1 MKIKDLFTKSNK
13 KKLYDLIMSVG
24 AVVVFNMVIQL
35 FIYPFI
41 ADKLGNEGFGAVRS
55 MMAFTSITA
64 GSLGVAAN
72 YSRMMTEKEHRPAN
86 SNYVYILLGGSLVCA
101 ALGVGYMYALG
112 ELAVLSA
119 ILFSSL
125 IILTAYRY
133 YSDVD
138 FRLKTDFLGYMIFY
152 LAIAAGYAVGTLIYL
167 VTKEW
172 FLAFIVGEAAGI
184 AFVVIR
190 GGIYKRAFR
199 KPDGTIKKVASSMSY
214 LLFST
219 LMENL
224 TLNADGLVLVAFC
237 GEEAVA
243 VFYTASLLGKVIA
256 MLSAPLNSII
266 ISYIVK
272 SNARLTGGFFTVAVF
287 AVSALGVLAFA
298 ACRIVSP
305 IFIGIFYPS
314 LKEATAPV
322 LSAAILGQI
331 FYFISGIL
339 LIVLLKFNGEKRQFL
354 INSVYCAEYFVIVT
368 ALTAALGLG
377 GFVTGTLIA
386 NAVRFFGV
394 VVLGYF
400 SVAAANKNNFA
411 PKIEQ

>member
-1 MKIKDLFTKSNK
+1 MKIKVLLNESNK

-24 AVVVFNMVIQL
+24 AIVVFNMVIQL

-41 ADKLGNEGFGAVRS
+41 ADRLGNEGFGAVRS
-55 MMAFTSITA
+55 MMAFVSITA

-86 SNYVYILLGGSLVCA
+86 SNYVYILLGGSLICA
-101 ALGVGYMYALG
+101 SLGVGYMYGLG
-112 ELAVLSA
+112 ELSALSA
-119 ILFSSL
+119 PLFAAL

-138 FRLKTDFLGYMIFY
+138 FRLKTDFLGYMLFY
-152 LAIAAGYAVGTLIYL
+152 LAIAAGYAVGTLVYL

-172 FLAFIVGEAAGI
+172 FFAFIVGEAAGI
-184 AFVVIR
+184 IFVIIR
-190 GGIYKRAFR
+190 GSIYKKAFA
-199 KPDGTIKKVASSMSY
+199 KPDSSTKKVLSSMSY

-272 SNARLTGGFFTVAVF
+272 SNARLTARFFTVAVF
-287 AVSALGVLAFA
+287 AVSVLGVLAFA

-305 IFIGIFYPS
+305 IFISIFYPS
-314 LKEATAPV
+314 LVEATAPV

-354 INSVYCAEYFVIVT
+354 INSVYSAEFFVIVT
-368 ALTAALGLG
+368 ALTAWLGFY

-394 VVLGYF
+394 ILLGYF
-400 SVAAANKNNFA
+400 SVAAKS
-411 PKIEQ
+411 KEIQD

>member
-1 MKIKDLFTKSNK
+1 MKIKELFTKSNK

-72 YSRMMTEKEHRPAN
+72 YSRMMTEKEHHPAN
-86 SNYVYILLGGSLVCA
+86 SNYVYILLCGSLICVV
-101 ALGVGYMYALG
+101 LGMGYMYGLG
-112 ELAVLSA
+112 ELAPMSA
-119 ILFSSL
+119 LLFAAL

-138 FRLKTDFLGYMIFY
+138 FRLKTDFLGYMLFY
-152 LAIAAGYAVGTLIYL
+152 LAIAAGYAVGTLVYL
-167 VTKEW
+167 LTKEW

-184 AFVVIR
+184 IFVIFR
-190 GGIYKRAFR
+190 GSIYKRAFE
-199 KPDGTIKKVASSMSY
+199 KPDGSTKKVLSSMSF

-243 VFYTASLLGKVIA
+243 IFYTASLLGKVIA

-272 SNARLTGGFFTVAVF
+272 SNAKLTARFFTVAVF

-314 LKEATAPV
+314 LLEATAPV

-354 INSVYCAEYFVIVT
+354 INAVYCVEFFVIVT
-368 ALTAALGLG
+368 ALTAALGLN

-400 SVAAANKNNFA
+400 SVATAKKQIQN
-411 PKIEQ
+411 

>member
-13 KKLYDLIMSVG
+13 KKLCDLIMSVG

-41 ADKLGNEGFGAVRS
+41 ANRLGNEGFGAVRS

-72 YSRMMTEKEHRPAN
+72 YSRMMTEKEHSPAN
-86 SNYVYILLGGSLVCA
+86 SNYVYILLIGSLLCA
-101 ALGVGYMYALG
+101 ALGVGYMSGLG
-112 ELAVLSA
+112 ELSVLSA
-119 ILFSSL
+119 PLFAIL

-133 YSDVD
+133 YSDVE
-138 FRLKTDFLGYMIFY
+138 FRMRTNFFGYMVFY
-152 LAIAAGYAVGTLIYL
+152 LAIAAGYAVGTLVYL
-167 VTKEW
+167 VTNER

-184 AFVVIR
+184 LFVIIR
-190 GGIYKRAFR
+190 GSIYKNAFG
-199 KPDGTIKKVASSMSY
+199 KPDGSAKKVLSSMSY

-272 SNARLTGGFFTVAVF
+272 SNARLTAKFFTVAVF

-298 ACRIVSP
+298 VCRIASP
-305 IFIGIFYPS
+305 IFIGIFDP
-314 LKEATAPV
+314 LLVEQTAPV

-339 LIVLLKFNGEKRQFL
+339 LIVLLKFNGEKRQFF
-354 INSVYCAEYFVIVT
+354 INSVYCAEYFVIVV
-368 ALTAALGLG
+368 ALTALFGTI

-386 NAVRFFGV
+386 NAIRFFGV
-394 VVLGYF
+394 VLLGYF
-400 SVAAANKNNFA
+400 SVAVAKKKAAEQKN
-411 PKIEQ
+411 

>member
-1 MKIKDLFTKSNK
+1 MKIKDLFTTSNQ
-13 KKLYDLIMSVG
+13 KKLYDLIMSVS

-41 ADKLGNEGFGAVRS
+41 ANKLGNEGFGAVRS

-86 SNYVYILLGGSLVCA
+86 SNYVYILLGGSLICA
-101 ALGVGYMYALG
+101 ALGMGYMYGLG
-112 ELAVLSA
+112 ELSALSA
-119 ILFSSL
+119 PLFALL
-125 IILTAYRY
+125 IMLTAYRY

-138 FRLKTDFLGYMIFY
+138 FRLKADFLGYMIFY
-152 LAIAAGYAVGTLIYL
+152 LAIAAGYAVGTLVYIL
-167 VTKEW
+167 TKEW

-184 AFVVIR
+184 LFVALR
-190 GGIYKRAFR
+190 GSIYKRGFAR
-199 KPDGTIKKVASSMSY
+199 PDGSVKKVMSSMSY

-272 SNARLTGGFFTVAVF
+272 GNVKLTGKFFTVAVF
-287 AVSALGVLAFA
+287 AVSVLGVLAFGV
-298 ACRIVSP
+298 CRIASP

-314 LKEATAPV
+314 LSEITAPV

-354 INSVYCAEYFVIVT
+354 INSAYCAEYFVIVT
-368 ALTAALGLG
+368 ALTALLGLS
-377 GFVTGTLIA
+377 GFVTGTLVA

-394 VVLGYF
+394 VVLGYL
-400 SVAAANKNNFA
+400 SAAK
-411 PKIEQ
+411 KKEDK

>member
-1 MKIKDLFTKSNK
+1 MKIKDLFNKSNK

-86 SNYVYILLGGSLVCA
+86 SNYVYILLCGSLLCA
-101 ALGVGYMYALG
+101 LLGVGYMYGLG
-112 ELAVLSA
+112 ELAPVSA
-119 ILFSSL
+119 LLFATL

-152 LAIAAGYAVGTLIYL
+152 LAIAAGYAVGTLVYL

-184 AFVVIR
+184 IFVVIR
-190 GGIYKRAFR
+190 GSIYKKAFAR
-199 KPDGTIKKVASSMSY
+199 PDGSTKKVLSSMSY

-237 GEEAVA
+237 GEESVA

-272 SNARLTGGFFTVAVF
+272 NNAKLNGRFFTVAVF

-298 ACRIVSP
+298 VCRIASP
-305 IFIGIFYPS
+305 IFIRIFYPS
-314 LKEATAPV
+314 LVEATAPV

-354 INSVYCAEYFVIVT
+354 INSIYCAEFFVIVT
-368 ALTAALGLG
+368 ALTAFLGLS

-394 VVLGYF
+394 IVLGYF
-400 SVAAANKNNFA
+400 SVSAAK
-411 PKIEQ
+411 KKQIEN